1 MIRFIVRD
9 VSTSSEAAVA
19 IQSATEKE
27 VPPFFLKLVLEHV
40 PQRVLLGNAKVSK
53 DELKILG
60 TLRKSEEEPLL
71 QFYKHC
77 FEVDSWLSKEENFQH
92 LDENGTLLATYT
104 ASSHSDYYSIKV
116 ENWMK

>member
-1 MIRFIVRD
+1 MIRFIARD

-27 VPPFFLKLVLEHV
+27 VPPFFLKLV
-40 PQRVLLGNAKVSK
+40 PQIVLLGNAKVSK
-53 DELKILG
+53 DELEILG

-77 FEVDSWLSKEENFQH
+77 FEDDSWLSKEENFQH

-104 ASSHSDYYSIKV
+104 VSSHSDYYSIKV